1 MRMRNRLLFMVI
13 STIVMAIGE
22 GISAPPARALIATLT
37 FLGPPSAYAASWGE
51 VQAQRFVKVSSPSD
65 SSKSLN
71 PKANSNQRKFPLQI
85 SFPQILGIQ
94 THNTFF
100 A

>member
-22 GISAPPARALIATLT
+22 GISAPPTRALVATLA

-71 PKANSNQRKFPLQI
+71 PKFQSQKIPFSNMFPANTRNPNS
-85 SFPQILGIQ
+85 
-94 THNTFF
+94 
-100 A
+100 